1 MIITCK
7 NRSCAQKIKTRTPG
21 KKTVCPAC
29 GRFHLHDSRGEAP
42 PGDFSA
48 YLDIETTGLSPVH
61 SELTVIGICIE
72 REDDNTRKIIQL
84 TGSRITAESVE
95 NALSGARK
103 LYTYNGS
110 RFDLKFIK
118 AKLGIDAGRI
128 CAHEDLM
135 FSCWKRNL
143 YGGLKSVERQLGID
157 RKTAGLGGE
166 DAVRLWYD
174 YMAGDGQALRL
185 LLEYNKEDIVNLILL
200 RDKLKL

>member
-7 NRSCAQKIKTRTPG
+7 NPSCAQEIRTSTPG
-21 KKTVCPAC
+21 KKNACPAC
-29 GRFHLHDSRGEAP
+29 GRFHLHIVRVTEPS
-42 PGDFSA
+42 GDFCA
-48 YLDIETTGLSPVH
+48 YLDIETTGLSPVY
-61 SELTVIGICIE
+61 SELTVVGICIE
-72 REDDNTRKIIQL
+72 REHDNTRKIIQL
-84 TGSRITAESVE
+84 TGNRISAESVE
-95 NALSGARK
+95 NALNGARK

-143 YGGLKSVERQLGID
+143 YGGLKSVERQLGIT
-157 RKTAGLGGE
+157 RKTAGLRGE

-185 LLEYNKEDIVNLILL
+185 LLEYNKEDIINLILL
-200 RDKLKL
+200 KDKLKS